1 MVETKSAVTT
11 ETTEPKEK
19 TLDFSKDKT
28 RTFKVR
34 IAEFI
39 KEIPKEKRFSEFA
52 GWIMKSIILDNQP
65 GSMSNEFAHKN
76 FYEKPG
82 HVKYMHVYKD
92 PAEYSK
98 DKFCVIIDIRD
109 DDTWEVF
116 YALLEWV
123 DSINSYG
130 YSYIRSA
137 GQPTS
142 LSEAFLDYRDNY
154 IYGIREKARKE
165 KYKRE
170 HPIEDP
176 EPCLKAYT
184 QPKEPKQ
191 GLFARLLDWLFPP
204 FYQ

>member
-1 MVETKSAVTT
+1 MEETKSTVTT

-28 RTFKVR
+28 RTFTER

-39 KEIPKEKRFSEFA
+39 KEVPKEKRFSEFA
-52 GWIMKSIILDNQP
+52 GWLMKSIILDNQP
-65 GSMSNEFAHKN
+65 CSKSNEFAHKN

-92 PAEYSK
+92 PAEYGT
-98 DKFCVIIDIRD
+98 DKFCVIIEIRD

-116 YALLEWV
+116 YALLEWIE
-123 DSINSYG
+123 SINSYG

-154 IYGIREKARKE
+154 IHGIREKERKE

-170 HPIEDP
+170 HPTEDP

-184 QPKEPKQ
+184 HVEVPKK
-191 GLFARLLDWLFPP
+191 GLFTRILDWFFPP
-204 FYQ
+204 YYQ